1 MATADPLT
9 KKDRLGLKADLSYG
23 AATDRFTTE
32 SSQSKR
38 SAPKQKRTSASASF
52 SPFYPQKE
60 LALSIRLEFSDCGQ
74 DKISLPIGLQKT
86 SMTSAIAR
94 AFQVPSVFFFS
105 RLKVWRKALS
115 LLIFRLVLIALGP
128 LSEFHLIGQGAHLH
142 RVFKE

>member
-1 MATADPLT
+1 
-9 KKDRLGLKADLSYG
+9 
-23 AATDRFTTE
+23 
-32 SSQSKR
+32 
-38 SAPKQKRTSASASF
+38 
-52 SPFYPQKE
+52 
-60 LALSIRLEFSDCGQ
+60 LSIRLEFSDCGQ